1 MALQANR
8 TTSQRGIPP
17 TQLHQLAADF
27 AGVQPRH
34 SIKSRIAIG
43 DGIAGETCN
52 PACAVVEEPQCAE
65 QGCGSHVEPVTCAC
79 WYTDQIT
86 LLAEDKQ
93 NFLVDMET
101 EQPLTLHEEADF
113 VFGMD
118 VFCQEFAA
126 ERDSFGM
133 VRVNANCIDRDIALD
148 SLDSVDFFG
157 IDAEDFSLIG
167 PSRQASAGRPL
178 LKSDSASS
186 QLTLNGIKVDA
197 DALGMRRL
205 SPDRFALVWKDAQKT
220 LRPDS

>member
-1 MALQANR
+1 
-8 TTSQRGIPP
+8 
-17 TQLHQLAADF
+17 
-27 AGVQPRH
+27 
-34 SIKSRIAIG
+34 
-43 DGIAGETCN
+43 
-52 PACAVVEEPQCAE
+52 
-65 QGCGSHVEPVTCAC
+65 
-79 WYTDQIT
+79 
-86 LLAEDKQ
+86 
-93 NFLVDMET
+93 MET

-133 VRVNANCIDRDIALD
+133 VWVHANCIDRDIALD

-186 QLTLNGIKVDA
+186 QLTLNGIRVDA